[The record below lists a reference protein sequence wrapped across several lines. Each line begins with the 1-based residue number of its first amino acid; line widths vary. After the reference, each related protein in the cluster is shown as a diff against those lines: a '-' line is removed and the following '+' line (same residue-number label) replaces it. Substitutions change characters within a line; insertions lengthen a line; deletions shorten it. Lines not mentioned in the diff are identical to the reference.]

1 VPEIPQATEA
11 QITEDQTEALKALKE
26 DLDVAK
32 NRIRDLEEERDD
44 LTSQLVS
51 SKQKQLNLINEVG
64 GIKEARPE
72 AEDYQALKTAKDAL
86 EKKFVEIIDQNA
98 SIKDENEKLEALVH
112 QLSAETDTII
122 EYVSLYREQRS
133 ALVRKEK
140 ERETEIKNLSK
151 SKLEVQERVN
161 ELELLLKSTVQNI
174 KPTMVRK
181 VKKKPAVERP
191 EGQLQGTGTEGELT
205 EDGQKASP
213 DHEDLESG
221 DHEVEGD
228 SAEEEEF
235 EIIEGGISDGDE
247 LQQKNISKILGLLDE
262 IRDPFAGHSAPAMIG
277 LEYVGE
283 LHTI

>member
-1 VPEIPQATEA
+1 M
-11 QITEDQTEALKALKE
+11 
-26 DLDVAK
+26 
-32 NRIRDLEEERDD
+32 
-44 LTSQLVS
+44 
-51 SKQKQLNLINEVG
+51 
-64 GIKEARPE
+64 
-72 AEDYQALKTAKDAL
+72 
-86 EKKFVEIIDQNA
+86 
-98 SIKDENEKLEALVH
+98 
-112 QLSAETDTII
+112 
-122 EYVSLYREQRS
+122 
-133 ALVRKEK
+133 
-140 ERETEIKNLSK
+140 
-151 SKLEVQERVN
+151 N

-235 EIIEGGISDGDE
+235 EIIEGTDSYLILKRKPFLCHVILNRFKGGISDGDE